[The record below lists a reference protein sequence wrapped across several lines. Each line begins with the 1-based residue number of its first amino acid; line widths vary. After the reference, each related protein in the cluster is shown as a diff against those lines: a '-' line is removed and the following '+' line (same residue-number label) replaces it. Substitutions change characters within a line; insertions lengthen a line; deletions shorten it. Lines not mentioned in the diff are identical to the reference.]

1 MAAGSGYASRREA
14 FDALDRLAGA
24 CGMRLGAVGRER
36 LDARVLV
43 PRFLAAL
50 TRHRVTRDDAR
61 RRLALPMGADP
72 ATQTG
77 VVDGDLTALRQA
89 LDDLMVAYAES
100 LPLIGDASLV
110 SRFAVDMVEVSKLRT
125 VVDLWAEAEAAA

>member
-14 FDALDRLAGA
+14 FDALDRLAGG
-24 CGMRLGAVGRER
+24 CGMRLGVVGRER
-36 LDARVLV
+36 TDAQVLV

-50 TRHRVTRDDAR
+50 TRHRATRDDAR
-61 RRLALPMGADP
+61 RRLALPAGIDP

-77 VVDGDLTALRQA
+77 VVDGDLAALRQA

-110 SRFAVDMVEVSKLRT
+110 SRLAVDMVEVSKLRT

>member
-14 FDALDRLAGA
+14 FDALDRLSAV
-24 CGMRLGAVGRER
+24 CGMRLGVVGRER
-36 LDARVLV
+36 SDASLLAT
-43 PRFLAAL
+43 RFFATLN
-50 TRHRVTRDDAR
+50 RHRATRDDAR
-61 RRLALPMGADP
+61 RRLALPVGVDP

-77 VVDGDLTALRQA
+77 VVDGDLAALRQA

-110 SRFAVDMVEVSKLRT
+110 SRLAVDMVEVSKLRT
-125 VVDLWAEAEAAA
+125 IVDLWAEAEAAA

>member
-1 MAAGSGYASRREA
+1 MQASSGFASRREA
-14 FDALDRLAGA
+14 FDALDRLAA
-24 CGMRLGAVGRER
+24 VCGMRLGVVGRER
-36 LDARVLV
+36 ADARLLAT
-43 PRFLAAL
+43 RFLATL
-50 TRHRVTRDDAR
+50 SRHRATRDDAR
-61 RRLALPMGADP
+61 RRLALPAGADP

-110 SRFAVDMVEVSKLRT
+110 SRLAVDMVEVSKLRT
-125 VVDLWAEAEAAA
+125 IVDLWAEAEAAA